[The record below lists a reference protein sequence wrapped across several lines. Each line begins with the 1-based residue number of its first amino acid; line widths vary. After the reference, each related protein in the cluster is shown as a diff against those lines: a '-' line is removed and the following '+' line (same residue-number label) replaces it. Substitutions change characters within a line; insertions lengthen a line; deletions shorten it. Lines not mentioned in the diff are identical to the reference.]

1 MTNSTSPLRKTT
13 ESQTTPAA
21 RRASPRSTALPLRK
35 IDQYIRPELPCLTKR
50 VTVAFLACMGFIIM
64 FGMRTSM
71 SFVKV
76 KMNNTWTPETLSA
89 VDSAIFWGYFV
100 TQIPGGLIA
109 AAYPANKLFGAAIGS
124 SCLLNLCIP
133 AIYEQPDFLIVIK
146 VMQGLVEVRAVWRRQ
161 QFPNQVLGEKVIST
175 TCRFRGVTYPA
186 CHGIMRHWAPPLERS
201 RLATL
206 AFSGCYAGV
215 MFAMPISGA
224 LIETFG
230 NLSPFY
236 FYGVV
241 GIFWYLSWLWLV
253 FEKPAYHT
261 CIETKELLFIQSSL
275 EEAQTYV
282 APTLRNTPW
291 KSFFTS
297 LPCYAI
303 FVANFCRSWNFYL
316 LVLFQASY
324 FNDAFDTGLTENA
337 LLGPL
342 PHFFMTVVVQTGGIL
357 ADKLRKN
364 GILTTTQVRKLF
376 NCGGFGMEA
385 TFFLVMAYSD
395 TVTQG
400 MTALTIGVAF
410 SGFAISGFNVNHL
423 DIAPRYASIL
433 MGISNGIGTIA
444 GCICPYVVHKI
455 VLHRTKE
462 EWRIVFIISAMIHYS
477 GIIFYGIFASGEL
490 QPWADSK
497 LEEEKQWNQMNEAV
511 PVKKSSSK
519 NNGLLHRQ
527 PSGAITNYGAME
539 TPMQQG
545 KPTLPAPPAR
555 LYSQETPARPPEPS
569 DVQPVQPVVP
579 VVPSGNPFRTSSS
592 NPFRQEAVQP
602 APQDTYMHGSVEDRA
617 Y

>member
-1 MTNSTSPLRKTT
+1 MSDVRKQYEEFDAPAKKGSEVADDASSP
-13 ESQTTPAA
+13 ESIPEID
-21 RRASPRSTALPLRK
+21 RPPLRK
-35 IDQYIRPELPCLTKR
+35 IDHYIRPEIPCLTKR
-50 VTVAFLACMGFIIM
+50 ITVAFLSCMGFIIM

-76 KMNNTWTPETLSA
+76 EWTNETLAA

-109 AAYPANKLFGAAIGS
+109 AAYPANVLFGAAIGS
-124 SCLLNLCIP
+124 SCILNLCIP
-133 AIYEQPDFLIVIK
+133 AVYENPNFLIVVKIL
-146 VMQGLVEVRAVWRRQ
+146 QGLVE
-161 QFPNQVLGEKVIST
+161 
-175 TCRFRGVTYPA
+175 GVTYPA

-215 MFAMPISGA
+215 MFSMPISGA
-224 LIETFG
+224 LIGAFG
-230 NLSPFY
+230 PLSPFY

-241 GIFWYLSWLWLV
+241 GILWYLSWIWLV

-261 CIETKELLFIQSSL
+261 CIEAKELMFIQTSL
-275 EEAQTYV
+275 GDSQMTYE

-291 KSFFTS
+291 KAFFTS
-297 LPCYAI
+297 MPCYAI

-316 LVLFQASY
+316 LVIFQAIY
-324 FNDAFDTGLTENA
+324 FRDAFGTGLTENA

-385 TFFLVMAYSD
+385 TFFLIMAYSN

-400 MTALTIGVAF
+400 MTALSIGVAF

-423 DIAPRYASIL
+423 DIAPKYASIL

-444 GCICPYVVHKI
+444 GCICPQVVHKI
-455 VLHRTKE
+455 VPMDDGQGSHQ
-462 EWRIVFIISAMIHYS
+462 EWKIVFIISALIHYV

-490 QPWADSK
+490 QPWADSS
-497 LEEEKQWNQMNEAV
+497 LEEKKQWNQMNEAMSV
-511 PVKKSSSK
+511 RKSPSK
-519 NNGLLHRQ
+519 NNGLLQRQ

-539 TPMQQG
+539 TPLES
-545 KPTLPAPPAR
+545 KPPRPTPPPQPYPAQSPHPAPIV
-555 LYSQETPARPPEPS
+555 S
-569 DVQPVQPVVP
+569 
-579 VVPSGNPFRTSSS
+579 SGNPFRSSS
-592 NPFRQEAVQP
+592 NPFRQEPVQP
-602 APQDTYMHGSVEDRA
+602 IAQDTYMHGTIDDRT